1 MTRLRAG
8 RGSAGGALRP
18 SRTQLLY
25 FVTVAE
31 SGQITRA
38 AAKLHIA
45 QPALSQAIAK
55 LESELGFQLLDRH
68 ARGVTLTPSG
78 QIFLGKARRAVDAEL
93 DAARTAEALA
103 RGEQQILEWGFVMA
117 PPGLHSPGPLR
128 ALANAHP
135 EIDIRYRELPFPHT
149 PTHTWLADVDLAV
162 CHVPPPDPEVWSQRI
177 GREPRVVLASTAH
190 PLAGREQLTVREILD
205 ERFIGF
211 DDAVDRE
218 WAGFWSLDDLRGGPP
233 ASITIDRASNG
244 QEILASLAVRSAII
258 TAPASVAAIVTNV
271 DKGVA
276 MIPLT
281 DARSSDVVLAGRE
294 DRRNTI
300 VNEVLEFML
309 GLGAK
314 WYGAPVPPD
323 A

>member
-1 MTRLRAG
+1 M
-8 RGSAGGALRP
+8 RP

-25 FVTVAE
+25 FVTVAD

-45 QPALSQAIAK
+45 QPALSQAISK
-55 LESELGFQLLDRH
+55 LESELGFQLLERH
-68 ARGVTLTPSG
+68 ARGVNLTPSG
-78 QIFLGKARRAVDAEL
+78 EVFLGKARRAVEAEIDAT
-93 DAARTAEALA
+93 RTAEALA
-103 RGEQQILEWGFVMA
+103 RGAKHILEWGFVMA
-117 PPGLHSPGPLR
+117 PPGLHSPGALR

-135 EIDIRYRELPFPHT
+135 EVDIRYRELPFPHT

-162 CHVPPPDPEVWSQRI
+162 CHVPPPDPEVWSRRI
-177 GREPRVVLASTAH
+177 GREPRVVLVAGGH
-190 PLAGREQLTVREILD
+190 PLADREDLTVREILD
-205 ERFIGF
+205 ETFIGF
-211 DDAVDRE
+211 DDSVDRE

-233 ASITIDRASNG
+233 DSITVDRASNG

-276 MIPLT
+276 IVPLV
-281 DARSSDVVLAGRE
+281 DAAPSDVVLAGRE
-294 DRRNTI
+294 DRRNTT
-300 VNEVLEFML
+300 VNDVLDFMF
-309 GLGAK
+309 GLGAE
-314 WYGAPVPPD
+314 WYGAPVSG